1 LLFTSFNSYN
11 LPLTVASIEFDHF
24 YCPKLTL
31 TPSSNQ
37 YRTTLHYEEQHPYD
51 GTTILLD
58 TDQSLWIHL
67 HEIVYN
73 VYTTNARLLVVCIL
87 SFPPLFLSPGCAA
100 LARNA
105 ACFAFKDYAA
115 LTSTE
120 EVLGQWN
127 MEVQGLPAS
136 LNSNTWD

>member
-1 LLFTSFNSYN
+1 MKNNTRMMAPQSCWILTKVYGYTYMKLYIMFTQQMRAFLLYVFC
-11 LPLTVASIEFDHF
+11 L
-24 YCPKLTL
+24 
-31 TPSSNQ
+31 
-37 YRTTLHYEEQHPYD
+37 
-51 GTTILLD
+51 
-58 TDQSLWIHL
+58 
-67 HEIVYN
+67 
-73 VYTTNARLLVVCIL
+73 
-87 SFPPLFLSPGCAA
+87 FPPFFLSPGCAT

-105 ACFAFKDYAA
+105 AWFALQDYAA